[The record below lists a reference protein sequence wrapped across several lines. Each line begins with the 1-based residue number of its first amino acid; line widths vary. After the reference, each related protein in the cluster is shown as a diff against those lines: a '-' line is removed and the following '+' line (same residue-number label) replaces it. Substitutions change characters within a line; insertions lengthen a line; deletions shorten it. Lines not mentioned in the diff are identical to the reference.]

1 MTYDV
6 EGWVVLKYTVTSAKV
21 YYRIFASWRGGNLN
35 GESWRLSSGSEALP
49 HLSDCGK
56 YWLWP
61 QLSGSLYKLPINE
74 EDGYTFYTG
83 QVLSS
88 IIERSGEE
96 GTFIERITLA
106 SLQNIPLSI
115 D

>member
-1 MTYDV
+1 MKYDV

-56 YWLWP
+56 
-61 QLSGSLYKLPINE
+61 
-74 EDGYTFYTG
+74 
-83 QVLSS
+83 
-88 IIERSGEE
+88 
-96 GTFIERITLA
+96 
-106 SLQNIPLSI
+106 
-115 D
+115 